1 MTDLV
6 DEEKSLAKRNGLLLL
21 KALRQNLGL
30 HHTPPQ
36 ESKPHKSS
44 CYALFRKIKR
54 HNSSSYAR
62 TRQTK
67 AHHTR
72 QQQLEHVI
80 CITPTNRQIKP
91 HNSTTA
97 AGIIYKKKR
106 TVITMQYAEKHAGT
120 GGGDESKGKGKGN
133 QYVRRRTSSNGCIIH
148 NHSIR
153 HALLAFGTGWL
164 PLAYWRAYEDTTT
177 TLILTLP
184 LRRAVTAATV
194 GGRRWCRQKTAIQ
207 RKCII
212 A

>member
-97 AGIIYKKKR
+97 AGIIYIKKKNGHY
-106 TVITMQYAEKHAGT
+106 YA
-120 GGGDESKGKGKGN
+120 
-133 QYVRRRTSSNGCIIH
+133 VRRKTR
-148 NHSIR
+148 R
-153 HALLAFGTGWL
+153 HGW
-164 PLAYWRAYEDTTT
+164 WR
-177 TLILTLP
+177 
-184 LRRAVTAATV
+184 RKQ
-194 GGRRWCRQKTAIQ
+194 RQRQ
-207 RKCII
+207 RKSVCTTPHII
-212 A
+212 EWLHHSQSFNTACLVGVRHGMAAPGILAGI